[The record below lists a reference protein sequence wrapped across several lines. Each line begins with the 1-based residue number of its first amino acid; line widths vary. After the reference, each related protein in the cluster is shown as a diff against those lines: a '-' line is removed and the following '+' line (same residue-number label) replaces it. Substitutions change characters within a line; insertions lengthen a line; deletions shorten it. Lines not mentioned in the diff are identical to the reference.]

1 MASRNPCRRVRRAGT
16 FHRVSTDFQTAREAL
31 GARLRELRVEAGL
44 EGKDLAAALGWQA
57 SKISRLQ
64 NGKQTPSAADLTAW
78 AQGIGRPDVEPELH
92 GLLAGLEMKQRH
104 RSWRRQLAGGHRGRQ
119 EIAVRQTDAT
129 TLIRGL
135 EVSRIPGLFQTPEYA
150 RVIFDSNAEFRSIPS
165 TTEAAVEARMR
176 RQEALYDP
184 EKTFRFLVCEAALY
198 HRSCPVDVMAE
209 QLDRLYNLVGQ
220 RRIELGILPFGAQLR
235 RTAPH
240 AFWIYDRR
248 LVIVETIS
256 EELWLTGEDDIQ
268 LYERAWD
275 WLAESAEY
283 GAPARRLIG
292 RARAS
297 LDLA

>member
-1 MASRNPCRRVRRAGT
+1 M
-16 FHRVSTDFQTAREAL
+16 STDYQTAREAL
-31 GARLRELRVEAGL
+31 GARLRELRTEAGL
-44 EGKDLAAALGWQA
+44 DGKDLAAKFGCQP

-64 NGKQTPSAADLTAW
+64 NGKQTPTAADLTAW
-78 AQGIGRPDVEPELH
+78 AQACGRPEVEAELQ
-92 GLLAGLEMKQRH
+92 GLRAGLEMKQRH

-119 EIAVRQTDAT
+119 EIAVRQTEST
-129 TLIRGL
+129 KSIRGL
-135 EVSRIPGLFQTPEYA
+135 EVSRVPGLFQTPEYA
-150 RVIFDSNAEFRSIPS
+150 RVIFDANAEFRGIPS
-165 TTEAAVEARMR
+165 TTEAAVEVRMR

-184 EKTFRFLVCEAALY
+184 AKTFRFLVCEAALY

-220 RRIELGILPFGAQLR
+220 RRVELGILPFGAQLR

-256 EELWLTGEDDIQ
+256 EELWLTGEEDIQ

-275 WLAESAEY
+275 WLSESAEY

-297 LDLA
+297 LNLS

>member
-1 MASRNPCRRVRRAGT
+1 M
-16 FHRVSTDFQTAREAL
+16 STDYQTAREAL
-31 GARLRELRVEAGL
+31 GARLRELRTEAGL
-44 EGKDLAAALGWQA
+44 DGKDLAAKVGWQP
-57 SKISRLQ
+57 SKVSRLQ
-64 NGKQTPSAADLTAW
+64 NGKQTPCAADLAAW
-78 AQGIGRPDVEPELH
+78 AEACGRPDVEPELQ
-92 GLLAGLEMKQRH
+92 GLRAGLELKQRH

-119 EIAVRQTDAT
+119 EIAVRETQAT
-129 TLIRGL
+129 QSIRGL
-135 EVSRIPGLFQTPEYA
+135 EVSRVPGLFQTPQYA
-150 RVIFDSNAEFRSIPS
+150 RVIFEANAEFRGIPP
-165 TTEAAVEARMR
+165 TTDASVEARMR

-184 EKTFRFLVCEAALY
+184 EKTFRFLMCEAALY
-198 HRSCPVDVMAE
+198 HRSCPADVMAE

-275 WLAESAEY
+275 WLAESAVY
-283 GAPARRLIG
+283 GASARRLIG

-297 LDLA
+297 LDLV

>member
-1 MASRNPCRRVRRAGT
+1 VT
-16 FHRVSTDFQTAREAL
+16 TDFQTAREAL
-31 GARLRELRVEAGL
+31 GARLRELRTEAGL
-44 EGKDLAAALGWQA
+44 EGKNIASELGWQT
-57 SKISRLQ
+57 SKVSRLQ
-64 NGKQTPSAADLTAW
+64 NGKQTPTRADLTAW
-78 AQGIGRPDVEPELH
+78 ANAVGRPDAEPELH
-92 GLLAGLEMKQRH
+92 GLLASLDMKQRH

-119 EIAVRQTDAT
+119 EIAVRQTENT

-135 EVSRIPGLFQTPEYA
+135 EVSRVPGLFQTPEYA
-150 RVIFDSNAEFRSIPS
+150 RVIFDSNAEFRGIPP
-165 TTEAAVEARMR
+165 TTEAAVETRMR

-198 HRSCPVDVMAE
+198 HRSCPVEVMAE

-220 RRIELGILPFGAQLR
+220 RRIELGILPFGTQLR

-256 EELWLTGEDDIQ
+256 EELWLTGDDDVQ

-275 WLAESAEY
+275 WLAEGAEY
-283 GAPARRLIG
+283 GTPARRLIG

-297 LDLA
+297 LDLT

>member
-1 MASRNPCRRVRRAGT
+1 M
-16 FHRVSTDFQTAREAL
+16 STDFQTAREAL
-31 GARLRELRVEAGL
+31 GARLRELRAETGL
-44 EGKDLAAALGWQA
+44 EGKAIAAELGWQT
-57 SKISRLQ
+57 SKVSRLQ
-64 NGKQTPSAADLTAW
+64 NGKQTPTRDDLTSW
-78 AQGIGRPDVEPELH
+78 ARAIGRPDVEAELH
-92 GLLAGLEMKQRH
+92 GLLAALDMKQRH

-119 EIAVRQTDAT
+119 EIAVRQTEDT
-129 TLIRGL
+129 ETIRGL

-150 RVIFDSNAEFRSIPS
+150 RVIFDSNAEFRGIPP

-176 RQEALYDP
+176 RQVALYDP

-220 RRIELGILPFGAQLR
+220 RRIEVGILPFGTQLR

-240 AFWIYDRR
+240 AFWIYDDR

-256 EELWLTGEDDIQ
+256 EELWLTGAEDVA
-268 LYERAWD
+268 LYERAWN

-283 GAPARRLIG
+283 GTPARRLIG

>member
-1 MASRNPCRRVRRAGT
+1 MT
-16 FHRVSTDFQTAREAL
+16 TDYQTAREAL
-31 GARLRELRVEAGL
+31 GARLRELRAEAGL
-44 EGKDLAAALGWQA
+44 EGKHLAAALGWQP
-57 SKISRLQ
+57 SKVSRLQ
-64 NGKQTPSAADLTAW
+64 NGKQTPTRADLSAW
-78 AQGIGRPDVEPELH
+78 AHAIDRPDVETELH
-92 GLLAGLEMKQRH
+92 GLLAALDMKQRH
-104 RSWRRQLAGGHRGRQ
+104 RTWRKQLAGGHHGRQ
-119 EIAVRQTDAT
+119 EIAVRQTEVTKD
-129 TLIRGL
+129 IRGL
-135 EVSRIPGLFQTPEYA
+135 EVSRVPGLFQTPEYA
-150 RVIFDSNAEFRSIPS
+150 RAIFDANARFRGIPA
-165 TTEAAVEARMR
+165 TTDAAVEKRMR

-184 EKTFRFLVCEAALY
+184 EKTFRFLICEAALY

-220 RRIELGILPFGAQLR
+220 RRIELGVLPFGAQLR
-235 RTAPH
+235 RTASH

-256 EELWLTGEDDIQ
+256 EELWLTGAEDVE

-297 LDLA
+297 LDLS

>member
-1 MASRNPCRRVRRAGT
+1 MT
-16 FHRVSTDFQTAREAL
+16 TDFQTARESL

-44 EGKDLAAALGWQA
+44 EGKDLAAVLGWQT
-57 SKISRLQ
+57 SKVSRLQ
-64 NGKQTPSAADLTAW
+64 NGKQTPTREDLTAW
-78 AQGIGRPDVEPELH
+78 AGAIGQPAVEAELH
-92 GLLAGLEMKQRH
+92 GLLAGLDMKQQH

-119 EIAVRQTDAT
+119 EIAVRQTET
-129 TLIRGL
+129 TKLIRGL
-135 EVSRIPGLFQTPEYA
+135 EVVRVPGLFQTPEYA
-150 RVIFDSNAEFRSIPS
+150 RVLFETNAEFRGIAS

-184 EKTFRFLVCEAALY
+184 EKEFRFLICEAALY

-220 RRIELGILPFGAQLR
+220 RRIEVGILPFGAQLR

-240 AFWIYDRR
+240 AFWIYDQR

-256 EELWLTGEDDIQ
+256 EELWLTGEDDVAV
-268 LYERAWD
+268 YERAWE
-275 WLAESAEY
+275 WLDDSAEY
-283 GAPARRLIG
+283 GTPARRLIG

-297 LDLA
+297 LDLS

>member
-1 MASRNPCRRVRRAGT
+1 MT
-16 FHRVSTDFQTAREAL
+16 TDFQTAREAL
-31 GARLRELRVEAGL
+31 GARLRELRAEAGL
-44 EGKDLAAALGWQA
+44 EGKELAARLDWQP
-57 SKISRLQ
+57 SKVSRLQ
-64 NGKQTPSAADLTAW
+64 NGKQTPDREDMTAW
-78 AQGIGRPDVEPELH
+78 AHAVGRPDVEAELH
-92 GLLAGLEMKQRH
+92 GLLAALDMKQRH
-104 RSWRRQLAGGHRGRQ
+104 RSWRRQLAGGYRGRQ
-119 EIAVRQTDAT
+119 EVGVKLTNNTRQT
-129 TLIRGL
+129 RGL

-150 RVIFDSNAEFRSIPS
+150 RVIFDALAKFRGMPP

-184 EKTFRFLVCEAALY
+184 AKSFHFVLCEAALY
-198 HRSCPVDVMAE
+198 HRACAADVMAE
-209 QLDRLYNLVGQ
+209 QLDRLYNLAGQ
-220 RRIELGILPFGAQLR
+220 RRIELGIIPLGAQLR
-235 RTAPH
+235 RTVPH

-256 EELWLTGEDDIQ
+256 EELWLTGDEDLE

-297 LDLA
+297 LDLS

>member
-1 MASRNPCRRVRRAGT
+1 M
-16 FHRVSTDFQTAREAL
+16 STDYQTAREAL
-31 GARLRELRVEAGL
+31 GARLRELRTEAGL
-44 EGKDLAAALGWQA
+44 EGKSLADKLGCQP
-57 SKISRLQ
+57 SKVSRLQ
-64 NGKQTPSAADLTAW
+64 NGKQTPTAADLTEW
-78 AQGIGRPDVEPELH
+78 AQACDKPEVEAELQ
-92 GLLAGLEMKQRH
+92 GLRAGLEMKQRH

-129 TLIRGL
+129 KSIRGL
-135 EVSRIPGLFQTPEYA
+135 EVSRVPGLFQTPEYA
-150 RVIFDSNAEFRSIPS
+150 RVIFDSNAEFRGIPP

-176 RQEALYDP
+176 RQESLYDP
-184 EKTFRFLVCEAALY
+184 AKTFRFLVCEAALY
-198 HRSCPVDVMAE
+198 HRACPTDVMAE

-256 EELWLTGEDDIQ
+256 EELWLTGDEDIQ

-275 WLAESAEY
+275 WLAESAEH
-283 GAPARRLIG
+283 GASARRLIG

-297 LDLA
+297 LNPS

>member
-1 MASRNPCRRVRRAGT
+1 M
-16 FHRVSTDFQTAREAL
+16 STDYQTAREAL
-31 GARLRELRVEAGL
+31 GARLREFRVEAGL
-44 EGKDLAAALGWQA
+44 EGKDIAAALGWQP
-57 SKISRLQ
+57 SKVSRLQ
-64 NGKQTPSAADLTAW
+64 NGKQTPTREDLTAW
-78 AQGIGRPDVEPELH
+78 ARAVGRPEAEPELY

-119 EIAVRQTDAT
+119 EIAVRQTENTAV
-129 TLIRGL
+129 IRGL

-150 RVIFDSNAEFRSIPS
+150 RVIFDSNAEFRGIPP

-256 EELWLTGEDDIQ
+256 EELWLTGAEDVE
-268 LYERAWD
+268 LYERAWE

-283 GAPARRLIG
+283 RAPARRLIG
-292 RARAS
+292 HVRAS
-297 LDLA
+297 LELE

>member
-1 MASRNPCRRVRRAGT
+1 MT
-16 FHRVSTDFQTAREAL
+16 TDFQTAREAL

-44 EGKDLAAALGWQA
+44 EGKDIAARLGWQT
-57 SKISRLQ
+57 SKVSRMQ
-64 NGKQTPSAADLTAW
+64 TGKQTPTRADLTGW
-78 AQGIGRPDVEPELH
+78 AQAIGRPDVEAELH
-92 GLLAGLEMKQRH
+92 GLLAALDMKQRH

-119 EIAVRQTDAT
+119 EIAVRQTEAT
-129 TLIRGL
+129 KEIRGL

-150 RVIFDSNAEFRSIPS
+150 RAVFEWSAEFRGIQP
-165 TTEAAVEARMR
+165 TTDAAVEARMR

-184 EKTFRFLVCEAALY
+184 EKTFRFILCEAALY
-198 HRSCPVDVMAE
+198 HRACPAQVMAE

-220 RRIELGILPFGAQLR
+220 QRIELGIIPFGAQLR

-256 EELWLTGEDDIQ
+256 EELWLTGDEDVAV
-268 LYERAWD
+268 YERAWA
-275 WLAESAEY
+275 WLDESAEY

-297 LDLA
+297 LDLV

>member
-1 MASRNPCRRVRRAGT
+1 M
-16 FHRVSTDFQTAREAL
+16 STDYQTAREAL
-31 GARLRELRVEAGL
+31 GARLRELRTEAGL
-44 EGKDLAAALGWQA
+44 EGKDLAAKAGWQP
-57 SKISRLQ
+57 SKVSRLQ
-64 NGKQTPSAADLTAW
+64 NGKQTPSAADLTSW
-78 AQGIGRPDVEPELH
+78 AQACGRPDVEVELQ
-92 GLLAGLEMKQRH
+92 GLRAGLEMKQRH
-104 RSWRRQLAGGHRGRQ
+104 HSWRRQLAGGHRGRQ
-119 EIAVRQTDAT
+119 EIAVRQTQAT
-129 TLIRGL
+129 KTIRGL
-135 EVSRIPGLFQTPEYA
+135 EVSRVPGLFQTPEYA
-150 RVIFDSNAEFRSIPS
+150 RVIFEANAEFRGIPP
-165 TTEAAVEARMR
+165 TTEAAVDARMR
-176 RQEALYDP
+176 RQEALYDT

-198 HRSCPVDVMAE
+198 HRSCPADAMAE

-256 EELWLTGEDDIQ
+256 EELWLTGEDDIK

-275 WLAESAEY
+275 WLSESAEY

>member
-1 MASRNPCRRVRRAGT
+1 MT
-16 FHRVSTDFQTAREAL
+16 TDFQTAREAL
-31 GARLRELRVEAGL
+31 GARLRELRAEAGL
-44 EGKDLAAALGWQA
+44 EGKDIAAKLGWQP
-57 SKISRLQ
+57 SKVSRLQ
-64 NGKQTPSAADLTAW
+64 NGKQTPTREDLTAW
-78 AQGIGRPDVEPELH
+78 AQATGRADAEAELH
-92 GLLAGLEMKQRH
+92 GLLAGLDMKQRH

-119 EIAVRQTDAT
+119 EIAVRQTQAT
-129 TLIRGL
+129 KVIRGL

-150 RVIFDSNAEFRSIPS
+150 RVIFDSNAEFRGIPP
-165 TTEAAVEARMR
+165 TTEAAAEARMR
-176 RQEALYDP
+176 RQESLYDP
-184 EKTFRFLVCEAALY
+184 EKSFRFLVCEAALY
-198 HRSCPVDVMAE
+198 HRSCPADVMVE

-220 RRIELGILPFGAQLR
+220 RRIELGILPFGTQLR

-256 EELWLTGEDDIQ
+256 EELWLAGDEDIR

-297 LDLA
+297 LELA

>member
-1 MASRNPCRRVRRAGT
+1 VT
-16 FHRVSTDFQTAREAL
+16 TDFQTAREAL
-31 GARLRELRVEAGL
+31 GARLRELRAEVGM
-44 EGKDLAAALGWQA
+44 EGKALAAALGWQP
-57 SKISRLQ
+57 SKVSRLQ
-64 NGKQTPSAADLTAW
+64 GGKQTPTREDLTGW
-78 AQGIGRPDVEPELH
+78 ARAIGRPNVEPELH
-92 GLLAGLEMKQRH
+92 GLLAALDMKQRH

-119 EIAVRQTDAT
+119 EIAVRQTEAT
-129 TLIRGL
+129 KEIRGL

-150 RVIFDSNAEFRSIPS
+150 RSTFEWSAEFRGITP
-165 TTEAAVEARMR
+165 TTDAAVDARMR

-184 EKTFRFLVCEAALY
+184 EKAFRFLVCEAALY

-220 RRIELGILPFGAQLR
+220 RRIELGIIPFGAQLR

-256 EELWLTGEDDIQ
+256 EELWLTGNEDIA
-268 LYERAWD
+268 LYERAWE
-275 WLAESAEY
+275 WLDEAAEY

-297 LDLA
+297 LDLT

>member
-1 MASRNPCRRVRRAGT
+1 MT
-16 FHRVSTDFQTAREAL
+16 TDFQTAREAL

-44 EGKDLAAALGWQA
+44 EGKDIAAALGWQT
-57 SKISRLQ
+57 SKVSRLQ
-64 NGKQTPSAADLTAW
+64 NGKQTPTRGDLTAW
-78 AQGIGRPDVEPELH
+78 ARAIGQPDVEAELH
-92 GLLAGLEMKQRH
+92 GLLAALDMKQRH

-119 EIAVRQTDAT
+119 ELAVRQTEAT
-129 TLIRGL
+129 TMIRGL
-135 EVSRIPGLFQTPEYA
+135 EVSRVPGLFQTPEYA
-150 RVIFDSNAEFRSIPS
+150 RQIFDANAEFRGIPA
-165 TTEAAVEARMR
+165 TTDAAVEKRMR

-184 EKTFRFLVCEAALY
+184 EKTFRFLLCEAALY
-198 HRSCPVDVMAE
+198 HRSCPADVMAE

-256 EELWLTGEDDIQ
+256 EELWLTGDEDIE

-275 WLAESAEY
+275 WLADSAEY

-297 LDLA
+297 LGLA

>member
-1 MASRNPCRRVRRAGT
+1 MT
-16 FHRVSTDFQTAREAL
+16 TDFQTAREAL
-31 GARLRELRVEAGL
+31 GARLRELRTEAGM
-44 EGKDLAAALGWQA
+44 EGKDLAARLGWHT
-57 SKISRLQ
+57 SKVSRLQ
-64 NGKQTPSAADLTAW
+64 NGKQTPTRGDLTAW
-78 AQGIGRPDVEPELH
+78 AHALDRADVEPELL
-92 GLLAGLEMKQRH
+92 GLLAGLDMKQRN
-104 RSWRRQLAGGHRGRQ
+104 RSWRKQLAGGHRGRQ
-119 EIAVRQTDAT
+119 EIAVRLTDST
-129 TLIRGL
+129 QQIRGL

-150 RVIFDSNAEFRSIPS
+150 RVVFDSLAEFRGIPA
-165 TTEAAVEARMR
+165 TTDAAVEKRMR

-184 EKTFRFLVCEAALY
+184 EKSFRFVVCEAALY
-198 HRSCPVDVMAE
+198 HRPCPVDVMAE

-220 RRIELGILPFGAQLR
+220 RRVELGIIPFGAQLR

-256 EELWLTGEDDIQ
+256 EELWLTGDDDVA
-268 LYERAWD
+268 LYERAWE

-297 LDLA
+297 LDLS

>member
-1 MASRNPCRRVRRAGT
+1 MT
-16 FHRVSTDFQTAREAL
+16 TDFQTAREAL
-31 GARLRELRVEAGL
+31 GARLRELRAEAGL
-44 EGKDLAAALGWQA
+44 EGKDIAATLGWQA
-57 SKISRLQ
+57 SKVSRLQ
-64 NGKQTPSAADLTAW
+64 NGKQSPTRADLTAW
-78 AQGIGRPDVEPELH
+78 ANAVGCPEAEGELH
-92 GLLAGLEMKQRH
+92 GRLAALDMKQQH
-104 RSWRRQLAGGHRGRQ
+104 RSWRRQLAGGHRARQ
-119 EIAVRQTDAT
+119 EIAVRQTET
-129 TLIRGL
+129 TETIRGL
-135 EVSRIPGLFQTPEYA
+135 EVVRVPGLFQTPEYA
-150 RVIFDSNAEFRSIPS
+150 RVLFDSNAEFRGIAS

-184 EKTFRFLVCEAALY
+184 AKTFQFLICEAALY
-198 HRSCPVDVMAE
+198 HRSCPADVMAE

-220 RRIELGILPFGAQLR
+220 RRIEVGILPFGAQLR

-256 EELWLTGEDDIQ
+256 EELWLTGEEDIQ

>member
-1 MASRNPCRRVRRAGT
+1 MT
-16 FHRVSTDFQTAREAL
+16 TDFQTAREAL
-31 GARLRELRVEAGL
+31 GARLRELRTEAGM
-44 EGKDLAAALGWQA
+44 EGKAIAAQLGWQT
-57 SKISRLQ
+57 SKVSRLQ
-64 NGKQTPSAADLTAW
+64 NGKQTPTRADLTGW
-78 AQGIGRPDVEPELH
+78 AQTIGRPDVEGELH
-92 GLLAGLEMKQRH
+92 GLLAALDMKQRH

-119 EIAVRQTDAT
+119 EIAVRQTADT
-129 TLIRGL
+129 SVIRGL

-150 RVIFDSNAEFRSIPS
+150 RVIFNANAEFRGIPS
-165 TTEAAVEARMR
+165 TTEAAVETRMR

-184 EKTFRFLVCEAALY
+184 EKSFRFLVCEAALY
-198 HRSCPVDVMAE
+198 HRPCPADVMAE

-220 RRIELGILPFGAQLR
+220 RRIELGIIPFGAELR

-256 EELWLTGEDDIQ
+256 EELWLTGGEDVA
-268 LYERAWD
+268 LYERAWE
-275 WLAESAEY
+275 WLAESAET

-297 LDLA
+297 LELA